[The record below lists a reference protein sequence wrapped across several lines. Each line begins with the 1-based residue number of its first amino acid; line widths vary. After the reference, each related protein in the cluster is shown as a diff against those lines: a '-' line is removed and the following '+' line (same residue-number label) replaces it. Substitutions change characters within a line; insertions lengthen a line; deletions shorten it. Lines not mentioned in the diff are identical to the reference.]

1 MGVAVRQVFKRR
13 AAAMVAFRPGIAPDF
28 REGAETAITAG
39 RYVIFGG
46 EEEGTATLLL
56 SGEPRLVAVV
66 RKAADEP
73 GHTQSFDVLSVREA
87 QAALDRAREELSLL

>member
-1 MGVAVRQVFKRR
+1 
-13 AAAMVAFRPGIAPDF
+13 MVAFRPGVASDL
-28 REGAETAITAG
+28 RMGAEQAITAG

-46 EEEGTATLLL
+46 AEEGTATLLL

-73 GHTQSFDVLSVREA
+73 GRTPAFDVLSVREA
-87 QAALDRAREELSLL
+87 QADIDREREELSQL